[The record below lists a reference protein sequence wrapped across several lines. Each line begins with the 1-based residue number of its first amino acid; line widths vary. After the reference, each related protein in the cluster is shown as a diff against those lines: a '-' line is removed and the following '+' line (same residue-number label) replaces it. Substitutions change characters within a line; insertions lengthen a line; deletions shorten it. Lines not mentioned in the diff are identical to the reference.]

1 LISMS
6 GSNTRL
12 IEHQRLGNTI
22 VEAIAPQPADIVI
35 AKRGA
40 SGFCG
45 TSLMRDLHER
55 AIGTVLVTGTTPSGY
70 VRATGVD
77 AACYSLDVGIAEE
90 CYCDRFPMSHR
101 VSLLDMQATY
111 GLVMA
116 LAEAAESLCTT
127 ARPTPVF
134 HTTPEPVGVR
144 STSGMSL
151 PVHAAGRRM
160 RSTSGRLSRLSS
172 VTSMKQS

>member
-1 LISMS
+1 
-6 GSNTRL
+6 
-12 IEHQRLGNTI
+12 
-22 VEAIAPQPADIVI
+22 
-35 AKRGA
+35 
-40 SGFCG
+40 
-45 TSLMRDLHER
+45 MRDLNER
-55 AIGTVLVTGTTPSGY
+55 DSGTVLVTGTTTSGY
-70 VRATGVD
+70 VRATVVD

-90 CYCDRFPMSHR
+90 CCFDRFQMSHR

-111 GLVMA
+111 GLVMT

-127 ARPTPVF
+127 VRPTPVF

-160 RSTSGRLSRLSS
+160 SNTSGRLRR
-172 VTSMKQS
+172 VQSIS